1 MVFRRTQ
8 PLFVNYE
15 VFILVATGNE
25 MECCVRY
32 APKKKN
38 QHQGINRALN
48 LCLFFMGYCS
58 PFAYSKFSYAGTK
71 LRDLIYLIMKFRLV
85 VIVYVGEV
93 FAELQLHS

>member
-32 APKKKN
+32 APKKK
-38 QHQGINRALN
+38 IN
-48 LCLFFMGYCS
+48 
-58 PFAYSKFSYAGTK
+58 TK
-71 LRDLIYLIMKFRLV
+71 
-85 VIVYVGEV
+85 
-93 FAELQLHS
+93 ELTGL